1 MKYYP
6 DCIVHYSG
14 TMTRILIP
22 FQTVTVMSYS
32 GTYKD
37 TQGQLYGI
45 RSSAPSV
52 GSACVEYKCSGPL
65 YTQVDTDTTVLDINI
80 KDSSSKF
87 F

>member
-1 MKYYP
+1 
-6 DCIVHYSG
+6 
-14 TMTRILIP
+14 
-22 FQTVTVMSYS
+22 MSYP

-65 YTQVDTDTTVLDINI
+65 YTQVDTDITVLDINI
-80 KDSSSKF
+80 KDSSSKLVSRSQCVVHTF
-87 F
+87 IKVIIV

>member
-1 MKYYP
+1 
-6 DCIVHYSG
+6 
-14 TMTRILIP
+14 
-22 FQTVTVMSYS
+22 MSYP

-65 YTQVDTDTTVLDINI
+65 YTQVDTDITILDINI
-80 KDSSSKF
+80 KDSSSKLVGLYLLRKVKVKIMSSLPKSRLTQH
-87 F
+87 